1 MKRFFSKNNQTI
13 LSVILISFSVGAMVS
28 FTIVRPAFTKDMIK
42 NAVSIAGLNFDEK
55 EIELLQDDLEDQVKT
70 FQKNWESNLPNHVS
84 PALVFNPLPQGF
96 RLNTSQTPVQF
107 DDYSNTEMPTS
118 LNDLAYYSIGQLA
131 HLIKTQ
137 QITSVDLTNFFL
149 QRLKKE
155 NTRLHCVITFTEEL
169 AMQQARQADKE
180 IKAGKYRGLLHGIPY
195 GAKDLLAVKNYKTT
209 WGAVPFKDQ
218 IIDYDATVIQKL
230 NEAGAVL
237 IAKLSM
243 GALAWGDVWFGGQ
256 TRNPWNI
263 KTGSSGSS
271 AGSASAV
278 AAGLV
283 PFAIG
288 TETLGSIVSP
298 STICGTTGL
307 RPTFGRV
314 SKYGAMALSWSMDKI
329 GPIARTVEDCSIV
342 FDAIRGKDEKDA
354 STIEA
359 AFNYDTNFDWKK
371 LRVGYVKKDFEQ
383 TYSFHNQDSIALKN
397 LQAMGI
403 ELIPIELPETKDIT
417 FILEAEAA
425 AAFDQLTR
433 SNLDS
438 TMVRQ
443 IRNAW
448 PNVFRKARLIPAV
461 EYINANRH
469 RTQLIEDMAKV
480 MKDIDVYVHPSWAS
494 SSLGTTNLTGHP
506 CVVLPNGFNS
516 NGMPSSITF
525 TGQLFGESTLLSI
538 AKAYQD
544 KTQHHLKHPELY

>member
-1 MKRFFSKNNQTI
+1 MSRFLIKRKRSLVF
-13 LSVILISFSVGAMVS
+13 VILLSFCIGGIMS
-28 FTIVRPAFTKDMIK
+28 FTIIRPAFTFEMIK
-42 NAVSIAGLNFDEK
+42 SAAAIAGLDFDNK
-55 EIELLQDDLEDQVKT
+55 EIELMQEDLVDQVQT
-70 FQKNWESNLPNHVS
+70 FEKNRTFNISNDVS

-96 RLNTSQTPVQF
+96 QIGTQQSPVQF
-107 DDYSNTEMPTS
+107 GDYSQTKMPSS
-118 LNDLAYYSIGQLA
+118 LNDLAYFSIGQLA

-137 QITSVDLTNFFL
+137 QITSVDLTKFFL
-149 QRLKKE
+149 QRLRQQ
-155 NTRLHCVITFTEEL
+155 NDRLHCVITYTEEL

-195 GAKDLLAVKNYKTT
+195 GAKDLLAVKDYKTT

-218 IIDYDATVIQKL
+218 VIDYDATVIQKL
-230 NEAGAVL
+230 EEAGAIL

-256 TRNPWNI
+256 TRNPWNT

-271 AGSASAV
+271 AGSAAAV
-278 AAGLV
+278 SAGLV

-307 RPTFGRV
+307 RPTYGRV

-329 GPIARTVEDCSIV
+329 GPITRNVEDCAIV
-342 FDAIRGKDEKDA
+342 LNAIKGKDKKDA

-359 AFNYDTNFDWKK
+359 SFNYNANLDWKK
-371 LRVGYVKKDFEQ
+371 LRVGFVKKDFEQ
-383 TYSFHNQDSIALKN
+383 AYGFHNQDSMTLTVLRN
-397 LQAMGI
+397 MGV
-403 ELIPIELPETKDIT
+403 ELIPIDLPEPLDIT

-433 SNLDS
+433 NHLDS

-461 EYINANRH
+461 EYINANRL
-469 RTQLIEDMAKV
+469 RTQLIENMAEV
-480 MKDIDVYVHPSWAS
+480 MQDIDLYVHPSWAS

-506 CVVLPNGFNS
+506 CVVIPNGFTS

-525 TGQLFGESTLLSI
+525 TGQLFGEAKLLNFV
-538 AKAYQD
+538 KAYQD
-544 KTQHHLKHPELY
+544 KTEHHLKHPELY